1 MARPKSGPSF
11 GRGAL
16 TLDSTFDLLTLALL
30 PGTRSRTARDV
41 VARTSL
47 AEALA
52 RPGEHPDHF
61 TERARQALLSGAARR
76 AAEAEMASC
85 AREGVALVGWDE
97 PSYPP
102 LLRRVYDP
110 PPVLWVRGQL
120 HAGEGAQAVA
130 VVGARQSSPAGQA
143 FARVLARDLAE
154 GGVTVVSGLARGI
167 DTSAH
172 EGALLGKGRT
182 VAVLGSGLGALY
194 PPENAG
200 LAARIAEAGA
210 VVSEFPFSYGP
221 QPRNFPRRNRV
232 IAGWGAGVVVVEASE
247 RSGALGTARC
257 ALDEGREVLAVP
269 GHPASEVSAG
279 TNALIRDG
287 AVLVRSAAD
296 VAEALGLV
304 KVAAADPEQDP
315 PLLRALRPGEP
326 LTVDELSSRSGT
338 PTPLLLRQLTEL
350 EMLDK
355 VRRLPGALYV
365 RN

>member
-1 MARPKSGPSF
+1 
-11 GRGAL
+11 
-16 TLDSTFDLLTLALL
+16 LDSTFDLLTLALL
-30 PGTRSRTARDV
+30 PGTRSRTAREV
-41 VARTSL
+41 VARIPL

-52 RPGEHPDHF
+52 HPGDHPEHF
-61 TERARQALLSGAARR
+61 TERARQALQSGAARR
-76 AAEAEMASC
+76 AAEAEIARC
-85 AREGVALVGWDE
+85 TREGVALVGWDE

-110 PPVLWVRGQL
+110 PPVLWVRGRLQ
-120 HAGEGAQAVA
+120 AGEGALAVA
-130 VVGARQSSPAGQA
+130 VVGARLSSAAGQA
-143 FARVLARDLAE
+143 FARVLARDLAS
-154 GGVTVVSGLARGI
+154 GGATVVSGLARGI

-172 EGALLGKGRT
+172 EGALLAKGRT
-182 VAVLGSGLGALY
+182 VAVLGSGLGSLY

-210 VVSEFPFSYGP
+210 VVSEFPFAYGP

-232 IAGWGAGVVVVEASE
+232 IAGWGAGVVVVEAGE

-269 GHPASEVSAG
+269 GHPTSEVSVG

-296 VAEALGLV
+296 VAEALGLTSGAV
-304 KVAAADPEQDP
+304 SEPTEEDV

-326 LTVDELSSRSGT
+326 VTVDELSSRSGT
-338 PTPLLLRQLTEL
+338 PTPLLLRQLSEL